1 MADYEGG
8 TTLKNA
14 RNQPVYPRTKAEYV
28 EGLDDSLI
36 HITSEIRRLEGL
48 IQSGTPMPPSPDY
61 PNTNIPAGFI
71 PLSVTKLPEVGEI
84 GVVYRVPS
92 ENTSSLNIYDEYYW
106 VPNQDGVGGSYEK
119 IGHRDPGGDEW
130 GSEDNDSGYE
140 WID

>member
-1 MADYEGG
+1 MDYEGG

-28 EGLDDSLI
+28 DGLDDSLI

-92 ENTSSLNIYDEYYW
+92 ENTSTLNMYDEYYW
-106 VPNQDGVGGSYEK
+106 TGDTFEK
-119 IGHRDPGGDEW
+119 IGNRDPAGDEW
-130 GSEDNDSGYE
+130 GSEDNDSGYVWE
-140 WID
+140 DD

>member
-1 MADYEGG
+1 MDYEGG

-28 EGLDDSLI
+28 DGLDDSLL

-48 IQSGTPMPPSPDY
+48 IQQGGSSTPDTPSPDY
-61 PNTNIPAGFI
+61 PNTNIPTGFI

-92 ENTSSLNIYDEYYW
+92 ENTSTLNMYDEYYW
-106 VPNQDGVGGSYEK
+106 TGDAYEK
-119 IGHRDPGGDEW
+119 IGNRDPAGDEW
-130 GSEDNDSGYE
+130 GSEDNDSGYVWE
-140 WID
+140 DD